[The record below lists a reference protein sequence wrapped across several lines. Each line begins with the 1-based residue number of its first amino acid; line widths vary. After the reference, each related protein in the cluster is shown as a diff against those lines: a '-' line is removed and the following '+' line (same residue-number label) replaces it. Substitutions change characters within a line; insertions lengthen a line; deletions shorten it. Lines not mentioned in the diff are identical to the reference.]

1 MFQNQYQ
8 VFSTFTPFPAKQAV
22 NAEHESQGAL
32 RAAHDF
38 SPNSKP
44 QVVGYRFIGDT
55 TLDATQREHYEKSEE
70 LRKAFHIVN
79 DEEAAATLWERI
91 GRVKGKLKVRKQALI
106 DDQPCWWQ
114 I

>member
-79 DEEAAATLWERI
+79 DEEVATTLWERI
-91 GRVKGKLKVRKQALI
+91 GKVKGKLKVSSHRLLQAYFFCF
-106 DDQPCWWQ
+106 DH
-114 I
+114 